1 LVKPDRSIP
10 PGTAGN
16 RKGKIMT
23 SVQSGKPRRPVSRNS
38 VTSKT
43 PSKPAPAVAAT
54 PKKTLTATKKA
65 KAAPAP
71 KLPATGSEAWREMVA
86 TAAYHRAEARG
97 FIGGS
102 SEQDWFEAEA
112 EIMASLVGK
121 PA

>member
-1 LVKPDRSIP
+1 M
-10 PGTAGN
+10 A
-16 RKGKIMT
+16 
-23 SVQSGKPRRPVSRNS
+23 SVQSGKPRSTVSRSS

-43 PSKPAPAVAAT
+43 PSKPAPVTEAT
-54 PKKTLTATKKA
+54 PKKTLSVSKKS

-71 KLPATGSEAWREMVA
+71 KVPATGSEAWREMVA

-112 EIMASLVGK
+112 EIMATLVGK

>member
-1 LVKPDRSIP
+1 M
-10 PGTAGN
+10 A
-16 RKGKIMT
+16 
-23 SVQSGKPRRPVSRNS
+23 SVQSGKPRSTVSRSS

-43 PSKPAPAVAAT
+43 PTKPAPAEAAA
-54 PKKTLTATKKA
+54 PKKALTVSKKA

-71 KLPATGSEAWREMVA
+71 KLPAAGSDAWREMVA

-112 EIMASLVGK
+112 EIMAGLAGK
-121 PA
+121 TA

>member
-1 LVKPDRSIP
+1 M
-10 PGTAGN
+10 A
-16 RKGKIMT
+16 
-23 SVQSGKPRRPVSRNS
+23 SVQSAKPRSTVSR
-38 VTSKT
+38 TSASSKA

-54 PKKTLTATKKA
+54 PKKTLTVTKKA

-71 KLPATGSEAWREMVA
+71 KVPATGSEAWREMVA
-86 TAAYHRAEARG
+86 TAAYLRAEARG

-112 EIMASLVGK
+112 EIMAGLVGK

>member
-1 LVKPDRSIP
+1 M
-10 PGTAGN
+10 A
-16 RKGKIMT
+16 
-23 SVQSGKPRRPVSRNS
+23 SVQSGKPRSTVSRSS

-43 PSKPAPAVAAT
+43 PSKPAPVTEAT
-54 PKKTLTATKKA
+54 PKKTLSVSKKS

-71 KLPATGSEAWREMVA
+71 KVPATGSDAWREMVA

-112 EIMASLVGK
+112 EIMATLVGK

>member
-1 LVKPDRSIP
+1 M
-10 PGTAGN
+10 A
-16 RKGKIMT
+16 
-23 SVQSGKPRRPVSRNS
+23 SVQSGKPRSTVSRNS
-38 VTSKT
+38 ATSKT

-54 PKKTLTATKKA
+54 PKKTLTATKA
-65 KAAPAP
+65 KAAPTP

-102 SEQDWFEAEA
+102 TEQDWFEAEA